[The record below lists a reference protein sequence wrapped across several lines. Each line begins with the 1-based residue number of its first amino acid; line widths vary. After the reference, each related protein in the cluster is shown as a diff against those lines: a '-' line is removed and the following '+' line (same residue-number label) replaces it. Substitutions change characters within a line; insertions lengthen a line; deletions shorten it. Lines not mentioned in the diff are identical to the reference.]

1 MRFNLRGQSSSRWLT
16 AVGTLTAGLFL
27 AYLIALPPHLVHHLF
42 DEDHGRPACSH
53 LAQSQQTP
61 ELQPDP
67 PTLIAPILIETLH
80 ALIPESSLPSADLVV
95 GHSRAPPRS
104 VSSV

>member
-1 MRFNLRGQSSSRWLT
+1 MLGRFRVSWRPTTMG
-16 AVGTLTAGLFL
+16 ALTAGFFL
-27 AYLIALPPHLVHHLF
+27 VYLITLPPHLVHHLS
-42 DEDHGRPACSH
+42 DEDQGRPACSH

-67 PTLIAPILIETLH
+67 PNLTAPILIETLH

-95 GHSRAPPRS
+95 GHSRAPPCAAPS
-104 VSSV
+104 A